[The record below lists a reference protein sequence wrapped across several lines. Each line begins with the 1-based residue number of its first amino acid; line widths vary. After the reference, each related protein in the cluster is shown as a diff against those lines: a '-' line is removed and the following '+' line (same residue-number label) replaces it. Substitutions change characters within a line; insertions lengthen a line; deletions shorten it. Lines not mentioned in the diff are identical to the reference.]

1 MLPYR
6 PMLLGCS
13 KHCPYLCCVKAKTMR
28 NIDMMVSLCGG
39 MRSEKARRFLGGK
52 CARVMRAHAARRG
65 CELVHRSRPVTTD
78 DFFDFDLIVGMD
90 DRNALC
96 V

>member
-1 MLPYR
+1 
-6 PMLLGCS
+6 
-13 KHCPYLCCVKAKTMR
+13 
-28 NIDMMVSLCGG
+28 

-52 CARVMRAHAARRG
+52 CARVMRAHAVRRG

-90 DRNALC
+90 DRNVLC